1 VYLLRMNCSVYVVWL
16 AIESLI
22 IYFVY
27 PETKGPALEELSRL
41 FEDDNPLSKGRL
53 DLERQGSVEEKP
65 VTLLEEVAKA

>member
-1 VYLLRMNCSVYVVWL
+1 MASVGSTTFWL